1 MLAVNTNSGRN
12 HRVSPEQEG
21 SMFDRLSIVV
31 LLAAI
36 AVPPAPTRLV
46 TDGAGLLSASAQDA
60 IETELRNFESKTGD
74 QVIVWIGDSTGD
86 TPLEEWTVDAA
97 QKWKVG
103 RRGEDNGA
111 VLFIFVKDRKA
122 RIEVGYG
129 LESTLTDARAAAIIR
144 DTIAP
149 EMAAGTPDKAVH
161 DGVDEMLRAIDADHA
176 PLAPPKPFNLF
187 SAIGH
192 AIGMTMLWFKYIVGG
207 VILLFVVFYF
217 VFGELV
223 TLFRRGKPHGDW
235 MDSYMDPI
243 HQDIAAGEKSGSG
256 GYAGRGGGGSGGGFS
271 GGGGG
276 FGGGGASGGW

>member
-1 MLAVNTNSGRN
+1 MPRTAGNMSDCLCTAL
-12 HRVSPEQEG
+12 
-21 SMFDRLSIVV
+21 MM

-36 AVPPAPTRLV
+36 TTPPAPTHFV
-46 TDGAGLLSASAQDA
+46 TDTVGMLGSSTQDA
-60 IETELRNFESKTGD
+60 IETELHEFESKTGD
-74 QVIVWIGDSTGD
+74 QVIVWIGESTGD

-97 QKWKVG
+97 EKWKVG
-103 RRGEDNGA
+103 QKGKDNGA
-111 VLFIFVKDRKA
+111 VLFIFRKDRKV

-129 LESTLTDARAAAIIR
+129 LEESLTDARAAAIIR
-144 DTIAP
+144 DTIGP
-149 EMAAGTPDKAVH
+149 EMAAGTPDKAVR
-161 DGVDEMLRAIDADHA
+161 DGVDEMLRAIDTDHA
-176 PLAPPKPFNLF
+176 PPAPPKPFNLF
-187 SAIGH
+187 AAIGH
-192 AIGMTMLWFKYIVGG
+192 AIGMTMLWFKYLVGG

-243 HQDIAAGEKSGSG
+243 HQDIVAGEKSGEGNYG
-256 GYAGRGGGGSGGGFS
+256 GRGGSGGGFS